1 MNDYSAN
8 IREAL
13 GLAIKYHQS
22 GRLEEAESIY
32 QQVLK
37 ISPNNID
44 ALHLLG
50 ILAYGLKEYEAAVEL
65 INKAVQLNPGYAEA
79 HYNLGK
85 VYQEQGSLDEAI
97 ASYQRAVAVN
107 PGYAEAHNNLGNAFL
122 GQGRL
127 DDAVASYGRAIAA
140 NPDDA
145 YSYCNL
151 GNALREQGR
160 LDDAIASYRHAITL
174 NPGYSKARN
183 SLGYTLQEQGKLEEA
198 IVTYR
203 YALEKDPDNSIAAH
217 MLAALAGQTTET
229 APPIYVRTLFDYCAK
244 RFEDQLVKKLEYRSP
259 TLLRQALDS
268 LLNEG
273 QRFQNAIDLGCG
285 TGLSG
290 MAFRPIVNHLSGID
304 ISPNMIEEAGRKG
317 IYDSLQVGDI
327 HDFLRETDEKYD
339 LFIATDVLVYIGNL
353 LPIFSSVR
361 DSSLGG
367 AYFVFLTESIDSSSS
382 PQGKDYL
389 LRQTGRYA
397 HSLSYIKSLARE
409 YNFEITICQQA
420 VIRRHNEEGIIGDH
434 LVLRY
439 LK

>member
-1 MNDYSAN
+1 MKDHSIN
-8 IREAL
+8 IQEAL
-13 GLAIKYHQS
+13 SLAIKYHQL

-32 QQVLK
+32 QQILK

-50 ILAYGLKEYEAAVEL
+50 ILAYGLKEYEAAAEL
-65 INKAVQLNPGYAEA
+65 INNAVQLNPGYAEA

-85 VYQEQGSLDEAI
+85 VYQEQGRLDDAI
-97 ASYQRAVAVN
+97 ASYQRAITIN
-107 PGYAEAHNNLGNAFL
+107 PGYLEAHNNLGNAFL
-122 GQGRL
+122 DQGKL
-127 DDAVASYGRAIAA
+127 DDAITSYEHAIAA
-140 NPDDA
+140 NSDDA
-145 YSYCNL
+145 YSHYNL

-160 LDDAIASYRHAITL
+160 LDDAIASYRLAITL

-183 SLGYTLQEQGKLEEA
+183 SLGHTLQEHGKVDEA

-203 YALEKDPDNSIAAH
+203 NAIEIDPDNSIAAH

-229 APPIYVRTLFDYCAK
+229 APQRYVRTLFDYCAK

-268 LLNEG
+268 LLKEG

-290 MAFRPIVNHLSGID
+290 MAFRPIVNRLSGID
-304 ISPNMIEEAGRKG
+304 ISPNMIEEAGRKE
-317 IYDSLQVGDI
+317 IYDSLHVGDI
-327 HDFLRETDEKYD
+327 HDFLRETDERYD

-353 LPIFSSVR
+353 RPIFSSVQ

-367 AYFVFLTESIDSSSS
+367 AYFVFLTESMDSTSS
-382 PQGKDYL
+382 PEGKEYL

-397 HSLSYIKSLARE
+397 HSLAYIRSLAKE
-409 YNFEITICQQA
+409 HDFEIAICQQA
-420 VIRRHNEEGIIGDH
+420 VIRRHNEEGIMGDH

>member
-1 MNDYSAN
+1 MKDHA
-8 IREAL
+8 IDIQEAL

-32 QQVLK
+32 RQILK

-50 ILAYGLKEYEAAVEL
+50 ILAYGLKEFESSAEL

-85 VYQEQGSLDEAI
+85 VYQEQGRLDDAI
-97 ASYQRAVAVN
+97 DSYQRAIIIN
-107 PGYAEAHNNLGNAFL
+107 PGYAEAQNNLGNVFL

-127 DDAVASYGRAIAA
+127 DDAIASYQRAIAA
-140 NPDDA
+140 NPDDS

-174 NPGYSKARN
+174 NPGYSKAQN
-183 SLGYTLQEQGKLEEA
+183 NLGYTLQEQGKVEEA
-198 IVTYR
+198 TVAYR

-217 MLAALAGQTTET
+217 MLAALEGQTTET
-229 APPIYVRTLFDYCAK
+229 APQRYVRTLFDYCAT
-244 RFEDQLVKKLEYRSP
+244 RFEDQLVRKLEYRSP

-268 LLNEG
+268 LLKEG

-290 MAFRPIVNHLSGID
+290 TAFRPIVNRLSGID
-304 ISPNMIEEAGRKG
+304 ISPNMIEEAGRKE
-317 IYDSLQVGDI
+317 IYDSLHVGDI
-327 HDFLRETDEKYD
+327 HDFLRETDERYD

-353 LPIFSSVR
+353 RPIFSSVQ
-361 DSSLGG
+361 DSSLSG
-367 AYFVFLTESIDSSSS
+367 AYFVFLTESMDSTSS

-389 LRQTGRYA
+389 LRQTGRYG
-397 HSLSYIKSLARE
+397 HSLSYIKSLAGE
-409 YNFEITICQQA
+409 YNFEITICRQA
-420 VIRRHNEEGIIGDH
+420 VIRKHNEEGIIGDH

-439 LK
+439 KK